1 MTPES
6 KTKKTPA
13 KKTTRTTKAHAKTAK
28 HEVVKHAPK
37 REKVEHKTEP
47 KAPAHVKT
55 EEKAVALGSYHY
67 AVGRRK
73 TAMAKVR
80 LYDEGNEFTVNNHK
94 MQEYFPTF
102 DLQRIVLNPLSS
114 LGLEKK
120 MTVVGI
126 VRGGGVHAQAE
137 AMRHGISRALVLRN
151 LEDKPVLKKFGFL
164 TRDPRVVERKKPGH
178 RKARRSPQWS
188 KR

>member
-1 MTPES
+1 MNAEAKKKKTP
-6 KTKKTPA
+6 TKKTARAHKTQVKHEPKADKQAAHEHVVPAAKEQPA
-13 KKTTRTTKAHAKTAK
+13 KKAEAKSAN
-28 HEVVKHAPK
+28 
-37 REKVEHKTEP
+37 
-47 KAPAHVKT
+47 
-55 EEKAVALGSYHY
+55 LGRYHY

-73 TAMAKVR
+73 TAMAKVK
-80 LYDEGNEFTVNNHK
+80 LYDEGNEFTVNSHK

-114 LGLEKK
+114 LGLDKK
-120 MTVVGI
+120 MTVVSI
-126 VRGGGVHAQAE
+126 VRGGGSHAQAE
-137 AMRHGISRALVLRN
+137 ALRHGISRALVLRN